1 MKALEVLELGCTLQV
16 VMNGSKVILSFCN
29 SICHSNEKDD
39 MSKVIR
45 IWSCKLHMFCSVFQ
59 SGTMV
64 SGWILKE
71 IIIGIYTEAEDEVVT
86 DIAIKS

>member
-16 VMNGSKVILSFCN
+16 LMNGSKVILSFCN

-45 IWSCKLHMFCSVFQ
+45 IWSCKLHMFQ

-86 DIAIKS
+86 DIAVKS

>member
-16 VMNGSKVILSFCN
+16 LMNGSKVILSFSN
-29 SICHSNEKDD
+29 SICHINEKDD

-45 IWSCKLHMFCSVFQ
+45 IWSCKLHMVCSVFQ

-71 IIIGIYTEAEDEVVT
+71 IIIGIYAEAEDEVVT